1 MRKISLH
8 LVAMLVLA
16 LLLNACKKDSP
27 TPVAPGPGPTPPP
40 VVEPNAPIL
49 PKKEMRGVWIASVF
63 GLDWPQ
69 SVYNVEAQKKQYT
82 DYLDKFK
89 AMNINAI
96 YFQVKGMGDAFYNSP
111 YEPWSASITGTR
123 GQNPGY
129 DVLKFMID
137 EAHAR
142 DIEFHAWMN
151 PYRISTRVAGGSF
164 AALPSSIDPTWVV
177 DFPTIRIYNPALPEV
192 RQRLVDIVKDM
203 ITKYDVDG
211 IHFDDYFYPE
221 GVTFSDQGD
230 FTRYGA
236 GISSIQNFRRD
247 NVDKAIKGV
256 YDAIVATKPSVVFSV
271 SPAPEINKNFN
282 TLYADVVKW
291 NREGWV
297 DVVIPQLYQ
306 EIGNRFNDFQ
316 LRLGEWSQ
324 NSFKAALMVGYGF
337 YKFGDPTAP
346 SAFQTSAQL
355 QSQFD
360 LANLNPKVV
369 GSVMYSAKYFAPNK
383 VGITD
388 KLTTIYQNP
397 AVMPF
402 LGRSVAPAP
411 VPASN
416 VRLENGE
423 LKWGT
428 TGNVKSVVYYFADA
442 KKVGKVLVI
451 TKLNTI
457 SVVNKGFYSVSTLN
471 ADSQESK
478 PSNLIELK

>member
-1 MRKISLH
+1 MKKISLYMGG
-8 LVAMLVLA
+8 MLVVA
-16 LLLNACKKDSP
+16 LLLNACKKEKAV
-27 TPVAPGPGPTPPP
+27 TPDPIKPPI
-40 VVEPNAPIL
+40 VVDPNAPIF
-49 PKKEMRGVWIASVF
+49 PKKEMRAVWIASVF

-69 SVYNVEAQKKQYT
+69 SVFSEAAQKKQYT

-89 AMNINAI
+89 SMNINAV

-111 YEPWSASITGTR
+111 FEPWSSSITGTR

-151 PYRISTRVAGGSF
+151 PYRIATRSSGGSF
-164 AALPSSIDPTWVV
+164 PALHSTVNPTWVV

-221 GVTFSDQGD
+221 GVTLADQAD
-230 FTRYGA
+230 YQRFGA
-236 GISSIQNFRRD
+236 GISSIENFRRD

-256 YDAIVATKPSVVFSV
+256 YDAIIATKPNVVFSV
-271 SPAPEINKNFN
+271 SPAPDINKNFN
-282 TLYADVVKW
+282 SLYADVVKW

-316 LRLGEWSQ
+316 LRLAEWSQ
-324 NSFKAALMVGYGF
+324 NSFKATLMVGYAF
-337 YKFGDPTAP
+337 YKFGDPT
-346 SAFQTSAQL
+346 SGTAFQSSVEL
-355 QSQFD
+355 QKQFD
-360 LANLNPKVV
+360 LANLNDKVL
-369 GSVMYSAKYFAPNK
+369 GSVMFSAKYFNPNL

-388 KLTTIYQNP
+388 RLTSIYSNP

-402 LGRSVAPAP
+402 LGRSVAAAP
-411 VPASN
+411 TVATN
-416 VRLENGE
+416 VRIENSE
-423 LKWGT
+423 LKWNS
-428 TGNVKSVVYYFADA
+428 TGNAKSVVYYFADA
-442 KKVGKVLVI
+442 KKVGRVLVI

-457 SVVNKGFYSVSTLN
+457 STVNKGFYAVSTLN
-471 ADSQESK
+471 ADNLESK
-478 PSNLIELK
+478 ASNLIELK

>member
-1 MRKISLH
+1 MKKIYLH
-8 LVAMLVLA
+8 LVALLVVT
-16 LLLNACKKDSP
+16 LLFNACKKGKNP
-27 TPVAPGPGPTPPP
+27 IVTPPP
-40 VVEPNAPIL
+40 VTPPVVVDPNAAL
-49 PKKEMRGVWIASVF
+49 YPKKEMRAVWIASVF

-69 SVYNVEAQKKQYT
+69 SVFNMEAQKKQYT

-111 YEPWSASITGTR
+111 YEPWSSSITGTR
-123 GQNPGY
+123 GLNPGY

-151 PYRISTRVAGGSF
+151 PYRVSTRSAGGSF
-164 AALPSSIDPTWVV
+164 ATLSSTVDPTWVV

-192 RQRLVDIVKDM
+192 RLRLIDIVKD
-203 ITKYDVDG
+203 IIVKYDVDG

-221 GVTFSDQGD
+221 GQTFADQAD
-230 FTRYGA
+230 YAKYGA
-236 GISSIQNFRRD
+236 GINTIQEFRRE
-247 NVDKAIKGV
+247 NVNKAIKGV
-256 YDAIVATKPSVVFSV
+256 YDAIVVTKPSVVFSV
-271 SPAPEINKNFN
+271 SPAPEIAKNFN
-282 TLYADVVKW
+282 SLYADVVKW

-316 LRLGEWSQ
+316 QRLGEWSQ

-337 YKFGDPTAP
+337 YKFGDPTSPA
-346 SAFQTSAQL
+346 AFQTSAEL

-360 LANLNPKVV
+360 LANLNSKVV
-369 GSVMYSAKYFAPNK
+369 GSVMYSAKFFNLNR
-383 VGITD
+383 VGVTD
-388 KLTTIYQNP
+388 RLTTIYQNP

-402 LGRSVAPAP
+402 LGRTVAPAP
-411 VPASN
+411 STATN

-423 LKWGT
+423 LKWNS
-428 TGNVKSVVYYFADA
+428 TGNAKSVVYFFSDS

-457 SVVNKGFYSVSTLN
+457 SAVSKGFYSVSTLN
-471 ADSQESK
+471 VDSQESK
-478 PSNLIELK
+478 PSDLIELK

>member
-1 MRKISLH
+1 MKKIS
-8 LVAMLVLA
+8 VYVGGMLVVA
-16 LLLNACKKDSP
+16 LLLNACKKDRVA
-27 TPVAPGPGPTPPP
+27 TPDPIKPP
-40 VVEPNAPIL
+40 VVVDSNAPIF

-69 SVYNVEAQKKQYT
+69 SVFNEAAQKKQYT

-89 AMNINAI
+89 SMNINAV

-111 YEPWSASITGTR
+111 FEPWSSSITGTR
-123 GQNPGY
+123 GLNPGY

-151 PYRISTRVAGGSF
+151 PYRIATRSSGGSF
-164 AALPSSIDPTWVV
+164 PALSSTIDPSWVV

-192 RQRLVDIVKDM
+192 RQRLFDIVKDM
-203 ITKYDVDG
+203 VIKYDVDG

-221 GVTFSDQGD
+221 GQTFSDQAD
-230 FTRYGA
+230 YIKYGA
-236 GISSIQNFRRD
+236 GISTIQDFRRE
-247 NVDKAIKGV
+247 NVNKAIKGV
-256 YDAIVATKPSVVFSV
+256 YDIIVATRPDVVFSV
-271 SPAPEINKNFN
+271 SPAPEITKNFN
-282 TLYADVVKW
+282 SLYADVVKW

-316 LRLGEWSQ
+316 LRLAEWSQ

-337 YKFGDPTAP
+337 YRFGDSTSPA
-346 SAFQTSAQL
+346 AFQTSAQL

-360 LANLNPKVV
+360 LANLNGKVV
-369 GSVMYSAKYFAPNK
+369 GSVMYSAKYFGMNK

-388 KLTTIYQNP
+388 KLTSIYQNP

-402 LGRSVAPAP
+402 LGRSVAAAPAT
-411 VPASN
+411 ATN
-416 VRLENGE
+416 VRIENGE
-423 LKWGT
+423 LRWSI
-428 TGNVKSVVYYFADA
+428 TGNLRSVVYYFVDA
-442 KKVGKVLVI
+442 KKVGNVQVI

-457 SVVNKGFYSVSTLN
+457 SIVNKGFYSVSTLN
-471 ADSQESK
+471 DDNQESK
-478 PSNLIELK
+478 ASNLIELK